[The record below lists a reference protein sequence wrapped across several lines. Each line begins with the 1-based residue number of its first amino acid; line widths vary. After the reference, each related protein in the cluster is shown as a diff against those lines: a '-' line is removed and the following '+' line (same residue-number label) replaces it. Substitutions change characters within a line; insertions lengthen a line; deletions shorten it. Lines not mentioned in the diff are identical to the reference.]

1 MVPDGASADDGE
13 DNSAPRISFLV
24 AYSSTLWA
32 VSNLAQNS
40 PFFTELYFQWL
51 FFVLFCFICSFCL
64 FPISARSLLCFRMCC
79 FLHLSNFLCCPL
91 IRSSGEGCSIL
102 FVFTWPLLM
111 LECFWMYCV
120 ISDCGLT
127 VNKLYSRRSCR
138 GLRDYSSREIFVF
151 ASK

>member
-1 MVPDGASADDGE
+1 MVPDGASAGDVE
-13 DNSAPRISFLV
+13 DSSAPRISFLR

-40 PFFTELYFQWL
+40 HFFTDFYFQWL

-64 FPISARSLLCFRMCC
+64 FPISARSLLCFLMRC
-79 FLHLSNFLCCPL
+79 FLHLSNFLRCPL
-91 IRSSGEGCSIL
+91 IQSSGEGCSIL

-120 ISDCGLT
+120 IPDCGLT
-127 VNKLYSRRSCR
+127 VNKLYSRKSCQGVE
-138 GLRDYSSREIFVF
+138 GLFFRRDFCVCF
-151 ASK
+151 